1 MAIVLIIEDNPIN
14 RDVLGRRLEK
24 RGYSVRFAE
33 DGPTGVQAAEAL
45 MPDVILMDIGLG
57 ELMDGWE
64 ATRQI
69 KARPSTSKIPIIALT
84 ASAFESDRRNSL
96 AAGCCD
102 FDTKPVDLVRLLGKI
117 ENALAAARATADV

>member
-1 MAIVLIIEDNPIN
+1 MPIVLIIEDNPIN

-33 DGPTGVQAAEAL
+33 DGPTGIEAAERL

-57 ELMDGWE
+57 DIMDGWE

-69 KARPSTSKIPIIALT
+69 KARASTTNIPIIALT

-102 FDTKPVDLVRLLGKI
+102 FDTKPVDLMRLLGKI
-117 ENALAAARATADV
+117 EGALAGARVAAGI